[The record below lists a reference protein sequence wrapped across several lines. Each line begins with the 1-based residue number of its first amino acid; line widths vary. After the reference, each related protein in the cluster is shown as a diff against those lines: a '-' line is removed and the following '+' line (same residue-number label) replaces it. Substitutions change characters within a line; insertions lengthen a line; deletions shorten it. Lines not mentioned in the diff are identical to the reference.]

1 MLWEVEFVKCA
12 CLFCPEKRFSLN
24 ESVGLLGEE
33 SIIYQ
38 DDNVFVTPDIS
49 PLVIGH
55 LLIVSKKH
63 INSFASGNDAILES
77 LEVTK
82 KYLAETVFKE
92 RTFAFFEHG
101 AIIENS
107 AGSSIDHAHI
117 HSIPLDKDINIDQYI
132 ASCEYITSSKVAY
145 SHDILKYYKAS
156 QQSYIYYQI
165 CHEQGWVY
173 PVDYLPHQ
181 FFRRMMA
188 NFVQVE
194 YNWKINYKTEQ
205 SKNSFNMTLN
215 RTKQVLHSSLAVNG
229 K

>member
-1 MLWEVEFVKCA
+1 MTCT
-12 CLFCPEKRFSLN
+12 CPFCPEKRFSLN
-24 ESVGLLGEE
+24 ESIGLLGEK
-33 SIIYQ
+33 SIVYQ

-77 LEVTK
+77 LEVAK
-82 KYLAETVFKE
+82 NYLSKTVFNK
-92 RTFAFFEHG
+92 RKFAFFEHG

-117 HSIPLDKDINIDQYI
+117 HSIPLYEDIDIDQYI

-145 SHDILKYYKAS
+145 SHNILKNYQAS
-156 QQSYIYYQI
+156 KQPYIYYQI
-165 CHEQGWVY
+165 CDGQGWVY

-181 FFRRMMA
+181 FFRMMMA
-188 NFVQVE
+188 SFVPVE

-205 SKNSFNMTLN
+205 SINSFNITLN
-215 RTKQVLHSSLAVNG
+215 RAKQVLHSSLAVNEI
-229 K
+229 